1 MSQKNK
7 PEVAVRTL
15 VKAAWL
21 ARDRAHAPYSGFKV
35 GAVIENDKGQIFSGC
50 NVENANYTCGL
61 CAERTAIVK
70 AVSEGALKPG
80 GLRRIV
86 VAAKAERPA
95 GPCGSCR
102 QVIEEFA
109 GEDTRVL
116 LSNEMGKV
124 ALDFSHRELLPHAF
138 NGRDLENA

>member
-1 MSQKNK
+1 MSIK
-7 PEVAVRTL
+7 ERTL

-35 GAVIENDKGQIFSGC
+35 GAVIENDKGQMFTGC

-80 GLRRIV
+80 TLRKV
-86 VAAKAERPA
+86 VIAAKAERPA

-109 GEDTRVL
+109 AEDTLIV
-116 LSNEMGKV
+116 LSNEPGKV
-124 ALDFSHRELLPHAF
+124 AMSMPHRELLPHAF
-138 NGRDLENA
+138 NGRDLADAPK

>member
-1 MSQKNK
+1 MRKQAK
-7 PEVAVRTL
+7 EVNLRTL
-15 VKAAWL
+15 IKAAWL

-35 GAVIENDKGQIFSGC
+35 GAVLENDKGQLFSGC
-50 NVENANYTCGL
+50 NVENANYTTGL

-80 GLRRIV
+80 GIRRMVI
-86 VAAKAERPA
+86 AAKADRPA

-109 GEDTRVL
+109 GEDTRVVL
-116 LSNEMGKV
+116 TNEPGKV
-124 ALDFSHRELLPHAF
+124 ALEFTHRELLPHAF
-138 NGRDLENA
+138 NARDLDKE